1 MLLLK
6 SRFYLQLSKFLI
18 MAKLKYFLM
27 LLTFGMMFLTSQA
40 GVVVVNP
47 DEDLNSILNNAKGG
61 DTVLVKPG
69 TYSKVTL
76 SDKRFSEQKPLIV
89 RADGSGT
96 VIVKGDTITR
106 GSALELNNCSYIVFE
121 GITFT
126 NAMWGIYV
134 KGSAHIL
141 IRNNEITNTGQEGCH
156 IGRSS
161 KYVDI
166 IGNKIHDTGKFNSKW
181 AEGVYVGSGSYGGSN
196 FPDNCEYIWIEGNHI
211 YKTGNAEAVNIK
223 AESFHVTVRNNKIH
237 DIHPGTSEQYNQAA
251 ITVEGG
257 ENSLKN
263 NYRLDE
269 KRDVWIENNTI
280 ENVSGG
286 YSDWNNGIMFFGTGV
301 YILNNTISNCADK
314 GIFGNNWKDLDHV
327 NYVFGNKI
335 TNCGT
340 GSADKGILGNNWKDL
355 GHVNYVFGNTITNC
369 GTGMDLHP
377 DLKISESDPGKNP
390 HSPQKWYSN
399 F

>member
-1 MLLLK
+1 MTGKINTKILLIL
-6 SRFYLQLSKFLI
+6 LI
-18 MAKLKYFLM
+18 
-27 LLTFGMMFLTSQA
+27 FGVMFLSTRAEMIIVNA
-40 GVVVVNP
+40 GQ
-47 DEDLNSILNNAKGG
+47 DLNLVINSAKGG
-61 DTVLVKPG
+61 DTVLIKPG
-69 TYSKVTL
+69 IYSRVSLT
-76 SDKRFSEQKPLIV
+76 DKKYSEQKPLVI
-89 RADGSGT
+89 RADGSET
-96 VIVKGDTITR
+96 VLIKGDTISK
-106 GSALELNNCSYIVFE
+106 GSALEINNCSYIIFE

-134 KGSAHIL
+134 KSSEHIL
-141 IRNNEITNTGQEGCH
+141 IRNNEIYNTGQEGCH

-161 KYVDI
+161 KYVDV
-166 IGNKIHDTGKFNSKW
+166 IGNKIHNTGKYNSKW
-181 AEGVYVGSGSYGGSN
+181 AEGVYVGSGSYGRSN

-211 YKTGNAEAVNIK
+211 YKTGNAEAVNVK
-223 AESFHVTVRNNKIH
+223 SECFHITIRNNKIH

-269 KRDVWIENNTI
+269 KRDVWIENNNI

-314 GIFGNNWKDLDHV
+314 GI
-327 NYVFGNKI
+327 
-335 TNCGT
+335 
-340 GSADKGILGNNWKDL
+340 LGNNWKDL
-355 GHVNYVFGNTITNC
+355 GHLNYVFGNTITNC
-369 GTGMDLHP
+369 GTGIYLHS
-377 DLKISESDPGKNP
+377 DLKINESDPGKNP

>member
-1 MLLLK
+1 MTT
-6 SRFYLQLSKFLI
+6 SKT
-18 MAKLKYFLM
+18 YLM

-40 GVVVVNP
+40 GKVVVNP
-47 DEDLNSILNNAKGG
+47 GEDLNTIINNAKGG
-61 DTVLVKPG
+61 DTILVKPG
-69 TYSKVTL
+69 TYSQVSL
-76 SDKRFSEQKPLIV
+76 SDKNFSEQKPLIV
-89 RADGSGT
+89 RADGSET
-96 VIVKGDTITR
+96 VLVKGDTISG
-106 GSALELNNCSYIVFE
+106 GSALEISNCSYIIFE

-126 NAMWGIYV
+126 NVMWGIYV
-134 KGSAHIL
+134 KSSEHIL
-141 IRNNEITNTGQEGCH
+141 IRNNEIYNTGQEGCH

-166 IGNKIHDTGKFNSKW
+166 IGNKIHNTGLFNSKW
-181 AEGVYVGSGSYGGSN
+181 AEGVYVGSGSYGRSN
-196 FPDNCEYIWIEGNHI
+196 FPDNCEYIWIEGNDI
-211 YKTGNAEAVNIK
+211 YKTGNAEAVNVK
-223 AESFHVTVRNNKIH
+223 SECFHITIRNNKIH

-301 YILNNTISNCADK
+301 YILNNTIKNCTNR
-314 GIFGNNWKDLDHV
+314 GIYGNNWKNLGLQ
-327 NYVFGNKI
+327 NYV
-335 TNCGT
+335 
-340 GSADKGILGNNWKDL
+340 
-355 GHVNYVFGNTITNC
+355 HGNTVSDC
-369 GTGMDLHP
+369 GQNMVIHP
-377 DLKISESDPGKNP
+377 ELKVTESNPGSNP

-399 F
+399 L

>member
-1 MLLLK
+1 
-6 SRFYLQLSKFLI
+6 
-18 MAKLKYFLM
+18 MAKLKTFLI
-27 LLTFGMMFLTSQA
+27 LLTFGMIFQANQA
-40 GVVVVNP
+40 GIVVVKP
-47 DEDLNSILNNAKGG
+47 GDDLNLIVNNANGG

-69 TYSKVTL
+69 SYAQVNL
-76 SDKRFSEQKPLIV
+76 SDKNFSEQKPLIV

-96 VIVKGDTITR
+96 VIIKGDTIR
-106 GSALELNNCSYIVFE
+106 KGSALEINNCSFIVFE
-121 GITFT
+121 GLTFT

-134 KGSAHIL
+134 KNSSNIVL
-141 IRNNEITNTGQEGCH
+141 LNNEIYSTGQEGCH

-161 KYVDI
+161 QYVDV
-166 IGNKIHDTGKFNSKW
+166 IGNKIHNTGKFNSKW
-181 AEGVYVGSGSYGGSN
+181 AEGVYVGSGSYGRSN

-211 YKTGNAEAVNIK
+211 FETGNAEAVNIK

-257 ENSLKN
+257 ENSINN
-263 NYRLDE
+263 NYRLSE
-269 KRDVWIENNTI
+269 KRDVWIENNII

-314 GIFGNNWKDLDHV
+314 GIYGNNWKNLDHQ
-327 NYVFGNKI
+327 NYVYGNTI
-335 TNCGT
+335 INCGT
-340 GSADKGILGNNWKDL
+340 GI
-355 GHVNYVFGNTITNC
+355 Y
-369 GTGMDLHP
+369 LHP
-377 DLKISESDPGKNP
+377 ELKINESEPGKNP